1 MAALG
6 RGADDEPAGLNCRV
20 YARRDGRISPTPD
33 PQDLRDA
40 LSAANER
47 TEVRR

>member
-6 RGADDEPAGLNCRV
+6 RGAGDEPAGLNCRV
-20 YARRDGRISPTPD
+20 YARRDGRVSPTPD

-40 LSAANER
+40 LSTTHER
-47 TEVRR
+47 EE